1 MLTASAG
8 LSLASTASDG
18 VSSIQLLHLVSTF
31 WFYLSLLPVKK
42 YWHRGRYRPES
53 ATIAPGLP
61 KLVLS
66 TVSRVGCTLTVLPIC
81 S

>member
-8 LSLASTASDG
+8 VSLVSTASDG
-18 VSSIQLLHLVSTF
+18 VSDIRLLHLVSTF
-31 WFYLSLLPVKK
+31 CFYLFLLPVEK
-42 YWHRGRYRPES
+42 YWRRGRCRPGS
-53 ATIAPGLP
+53 ATITPGLP

-66 TVSRVGCTLTVLPIC
+66 TVSRVGCTLTVFPIC